1 MKKEAASHLV
11 ASFFINKLSK
21 GGHTFLMFYNI
32 FKNTNLAKRLLI
44 RFKIGGFMSIVS
56 VKPEISKE
64 GQHLSEEINSLQQLY
79 EQGILTEEEFKKS
92 KQKLLD

>member
-1 MKKEAASHLV
+1 
-11 ASFFINKLSK
+11 
-21 GGHTFLMFYNI
+21 
-32 FKNTNLAKRLLI
+32 
-44 RFKIGGFMSIVS
+44 MSIVS

-64 GQHLSEEINSLQQLY
+64 SQHLSEEINSLQQLY

>member
-11 ASFFINKLSK
+11 TSFFINKLSND
-21 GGHTFLMFYNI
+21 GHTVFFMFYNI
-32 FKNTNLAKRLLI
+32 FKNKNLAKRLLI

-64 GQHLSEEINSLQQLY
+64 SQHLSEEINSLQQLY
-79 EQGILTEEEFKKS
+79 E
-92 KQKLLD
+92 